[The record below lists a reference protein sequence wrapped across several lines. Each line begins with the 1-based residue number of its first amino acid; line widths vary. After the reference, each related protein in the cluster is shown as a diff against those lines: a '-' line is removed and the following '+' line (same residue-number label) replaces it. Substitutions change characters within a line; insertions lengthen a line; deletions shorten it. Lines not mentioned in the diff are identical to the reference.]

1 MERLWFIASL
11 AEVLVAREDFSLVR
25 MHKPAGDMPPL
36 HVHDREDE
44 GFYVLEGSLELW
56 VGDEPP
62 IKLVPGEYAL
72 APHGIP
78 HTYRAGDEGAVSLVT
93 SLPGAFVSFVR
104 AVGRP
109 AERAEL
115 PVLEGPPD
123 AAALARTAAEHGITI
138 LGPPGML
145 PSDLVAAPALSREPA
160 NVNTSR

>member
-1 MERLWFIASL
+1 MKERWMERLWFIENL
-11 AEVLVAREDFSLVR
+11 AEVLEAREDFSLVR
-25 MHKPAGDMPPL
+25 MHHPAGGQPPL
-36 HVHDREDE
+36 HVHEREDE

-62 IKLVPGEYAL
+62 VKLVPGEYAL

-78 HTYRAGDEGAVSLVT
+78 HTYLAGAEGAVALVT
-93 SLPGAFVSFVR
+93 SMPGAFVEFVR

-115 PVLEGPPD
+115 PVLDGPPD
-123 AAALARTAAEHGITI
+123 VERLARIAAAHGITI

-145 PSDLVAAPALSREPA
+145 PGDLRDAA
-160 NVNTSR
+160 